1 MKEEK
6 KKKKSWKFCFDLG
19 GRRDCH
25 FFALAYSTSITF
37 EGKSEYS
44 HTEFSIQVIDV
55 QKQKKKRQESKCSP
69 EELAIQWQN
78 DVD

>member
-1 MKEEK
+1 MI
-6 KKKKSWKFCFDLG
+6 SVVVVTAI
-19 GRRDCH
+19 
-25 FFALAYSTSITF
+25 FFALAYSSSITF

-55 QKQKKKRQESKCSP
+55 QKQKKKRQESKCCP

-78 DVD
+78 DVDQGKWEILYSFLF